1 MQVYMIRRINELSK
15 GGINP
20 QFSRRTGK
28 LWARGTL
35 KTHIRGLDPPT
46 NENGRRWRHNRTLE
60 QLLAAAEYHYANCD
74 IVIFD
79 VETNH
84 TVSVMPIV
92 DCVYEL
98 FEELREN
105 D

>member
-1 MQVYMIRRINELSK
+1 MQVYMIRRNNELSK
-15 GGINP
+15 GGVNP
-20 QFSRRTGK
+20 QFSRKTGK

-35 KTHIRGLDPPT
+35 KTHIRGLDPPIV
-46 NENGRRWRHNRTLE
+46 NDRRAWRHNRSFD

-74 IVIFD
+74 VIIFD
-79 VETNH
+79 IENNH

-92 DCVYEL
+92 DCVFEL